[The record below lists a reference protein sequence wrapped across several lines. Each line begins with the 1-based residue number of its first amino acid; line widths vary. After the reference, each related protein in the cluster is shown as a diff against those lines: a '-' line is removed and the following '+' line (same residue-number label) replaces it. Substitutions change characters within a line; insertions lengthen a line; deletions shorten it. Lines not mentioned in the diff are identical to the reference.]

1 MTRVKLLEDLKN
13 LCVEATE
20 HLMLPT
26 AVQKGDTNVETRPPD
41 VYKMRLPDSN
51 DYKKKAPYMIIQYVQ
66 GRQKQGIEPEN
77 SAVVRIIFCVYSDDE
92 QVGSTMLLN
101 VMDCVEHKLM
111 KDVVVGDQY
120 HLDVEN
126 GIESLVYT
134 DETAPYYGAEITC
147 TFYLPEILRKGVQNE
162 YI

>member
-51 DYKKKAPYMIIQYVQ
+51 D
-66 GRQKQGIEPEN
+66 
-77 SAVVRIIFCVYSDDE
+77 
-92 QVGSTMLLN
+92 
-101 VMDCVEHKLM
+101 
-111 KDVVVGDQY
+111 
-120 HLDVEN
+120 
-126 GIESLVYT
+126 
-134 DETAPYYGAEITC
+134 
-147 TFYLPEILRKGVQNE
+147 
-162 YI
+162 

>member
-26 AVQKGDTNVETRPPD
+26 AVQKGDTAVETRAPE

-66 GRQKQGIEPEN
+66 GRKTQGVEPEN

-92 QVGSTMLLN
+92 QVGATMLLN
-101 VMDCVEHKLM
+101 VMDCVESRLM
-111 KDVVVGDQY
+111 EDVVVGEEFR
-120 HLDVEN
+120 LDVET
-126 GIESLVYT
+126 GIESLVYG
-134 DETAPYYGAEITC
+134 DDTAPYYGAEMTC
-147 TFYLPEILRKGVQNE
+147 TFYLPEILRKGVRNE